1 MNYEEALSRVE
12 KLQKYAD
19 EYQHDAKY
27 IIVPAAKEEMEKYL
41 NDYRNISDR
50 SNLLNCTEYCSDG
63 NFLVYRID
71 ISSGQKKNKKTSV
84 HRNKD

>member
-19 EYQHDAKY
+19 EYQHNAKY
-27 IIVPAAKEEMEKYL
+27 IIVPAAKKEMEKYL
-41 NDYRNISDR
+41 NDYRNTSEKG
-50 SNLLNCTEYCSDG
+50 NLLSSKEYCSDG

-71 ISSGQKKNKKTSV
+71 VISGPKKKN
-84 HRNKD
+84 NFI